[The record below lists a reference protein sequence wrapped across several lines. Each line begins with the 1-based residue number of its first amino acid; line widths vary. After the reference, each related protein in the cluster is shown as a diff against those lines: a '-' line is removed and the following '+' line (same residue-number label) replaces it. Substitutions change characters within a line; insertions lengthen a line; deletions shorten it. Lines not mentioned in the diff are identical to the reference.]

1 MCHFYVSYPNTS
13 SCKFLFFC
21 ILDLLTHDISFI
33 PIPVFL
39 KSYVLKE
46 LEVFLGQMNSGG
58 CLKMSYFGTN
68 CVLNIH
74 ANTGIKKS
82 ASISEMTILYAQ
94 QYIHIDLRG
103 IIWHILSL
111 FTVCTVVHY
120 CKTDLATQKVVDIVS
135 VASIVHN
142 TK

>member
-46 LEVFLGQMNSGG
+46 LEVFLGQMNWGG
-58 CLKMSYFGTN
+58 GGFKNELFWDELCAQYTCQHWHKKM
-68 CVLNIH
+68 C
-74 ANTGIKKS
+74 
-82 ASISEMTILYAQ
+82 
-94 QYIHIDLRG
+94 ID
-103 IIWHILSL
+103 
-111 FTVCTVVHY
+111 
-120 CKTDLATQKVVDIVS
+120 Q
-135 VASIVHN
+135 
-142 TK
+142 

>member
-46 LEVFLGQMNSGG
+46 LEVFLGQVKGG
-58 CLKMSYFGTN
+58 GGGLKMSYFGTN

-74 ANTGIKKS
+74 ANTGIKKC

-111 FTVCTVVHY
+111 F
-120 CKTDLATQKVVDIVS
+120 L
-135 VASIVHN
+135 
-142 TK
+142 